1 MRISYTTEFIKSSLI
16 QEMRFIVLPCFVQD
30 HGVTIK
36 DIAGSDTAVIVIM
49 SGLTQK
55 LG

>member
-1 MRISYTTEFIKSSLI
+1 MRISYTTEFIKSKF
-16 QEMRFIVLPCFVQD
+16 RFIVLPRFVQD

-36 DIAGSDTAVIVIM
+36 DIAGSDTRAAAVIVIM